1 MRVIYLA
8 LQAFYLSKAPCIIGV
23 EKNQYFCDLQQRV
36 LTQRNMASRVQVVSS
51 DVLNE
56 AQLLAGADVV
66 VLNNVF
72 EMFCSLEER
81 AR

>member
-1 MRVIYLA
+1 
-8 LQAFYLSKAPCIIGV
+8 
-23 EKNQYFCDLQQRV
+23 
-36 LTQRNMASRVQVVSS
+36 MASRVQVVSS